1 MKTDFFGRSAFFQLA
16 SGCAAFLTQAI
27 DRRAR
32 AHPQTNRAPVKHR
45 KNFVAIQ
52 VKPYAWVDEGIDQLL
67 DTIQQKGAV
76 NTVWAYTYDY
86 AEARMTHDGTIP
98 LPDHG
103 KPGSP
108 AFAGGAFY
116 DYDPKYFRNT
126 ILTDFRAPD
135 YGKFYVISEVA

>member
-1 MKTDFFGRSAFFQLA
+1 MRPEFPGRRTFFQLC
-16 SGCAAFLTQAI
+16 SGFAAFLIQAPGQ
-27 DRRAR
+27 RAR
-32 AHPQTNRAPVKHR
+32 AVPQTGRAPVKHR

-67 DTIQQKGAV
+67 DTIQQKGEV

-86 AEARMTHDGTIP
+86 AEARMTRDGAIP

-103 KPGSP
+103 KPGSA

-126 ILTDFRAPD
+126 ILTDFRSPD
-135 YGKFYVISEVA
+135 

>member
-1 MKTDFFGRSAFFQLA
+1 MRLGFLGRRSSFKLC
-16 SGCAAFLTQAI
+16 SGFAAFLAAPQT
-27 DRRAR
+27 RRAGAVPQNRR
-32 AHPQTNRAPVKHR
+32 AAVKHR

-67 DTIQQKGAV
+67 DTIQQKGGV

-86 AEARMTHDGTIP
+86 AEARMTTRRRRFP

-108 AFAGGAFY
+108 AV
-116 DYDPKYFRNT
+116 R
-126 ILTDFRAPD
+126 RAAR
-135 YGKFYVISEVA
+135 STTTTRSTSATRS